1 MSFANREV
9 SHNGRAGL
17 IAADRRRFPMCAVA
31 LVPPRLSETTRPERS
46 ERAAARALEQALLVR
61 YHRAGD
67 LAAREE
73 LVERFLP
80 FARDLARRYSYTD
93 ESFDDLVQVASVGL
107 IKAIDRFDPDRGA
120 KFTSF
125 AAPTILGELKRHFR
139 DKGWALHVPRDLQER
154 TLAVTRET
162 EALSK
167 RLGRSP
173 KVREV
178 ANSLGC
184 SVEAVLEA
192 QEASASYEAASLD
205 APTSREDDEA
215 APLIDLLGDED
226 VAYELV
232 EEPRRDRQ
240 HLEGI
245 AGRRA
250 QGART
255 ALHARPHT
263 ARDRRAASATR
274 RCTSHGCS
282 AARSTFSRQ
291 PRQQRDQRRSA

>member
-31 LVPPRLSETTRPERS
+31 LAPPRLSQTTQPERS
-46 ERAAARALEQALLVR
+46 ERAAARELEQALLVR

-80 FARDLARRYSYTD
+80 FARDLARRYSYTE
-93 ESFDDLVQVASVGL
+93 ESFDDLVQVASLGL

-167 RLGRSP
+167 SLGRSP

-184 SVEAVLEA
+184 PVEAVLEA

-205 APTSREDDEA
+205 APTSRDDDEA
-215 APLIDLLGDED
+215 AALVDMLGDD
-226 VAYELV
+226 DSAYELV
-232 EEPRRDRQ
+232 ESRDAIASTWKALPDVERKV
-240 HLEGI
+240 LELRFMHDLTQREIGDQI
-245 AGRRA
+245 GYSQMHVSRLLRRA
-250 QGART
+250 LNLLET
-255 ALHARPHT
+255 AAT
-263 ARDRRAASATR
+263 AA
-274 RCTSHGCS
+274 
-282 AARSTFSRQ
+282 
-291 PRQQRDQRRSA
+291 